1 MIAKLEAYIQK
12 LEASKMIS
20 VKHEN
25 RGERVYLK
33 FPKQPP
39 RKSGVYVIYDCA
51 KGGKKKPKPFNV
63 GQGRNLLRRI
73 TFLFRCNSI
82 NNPHPCQTRFAKSS
96 GKKISEITH
105 DEFCQRFQVRFVSVS
120 KYADRLKIEKMLQNK
135 YGTNR
140 RNPR

>member
-1 MIAKLEAYIQK
+1 MSAKLEAYIQK

-39 RKSGVYVIYDCA
+39 RESGVYVIYDCA
-51 KGGKKKPKPFNV
+51 KGGKKSQKPFNV

-96 GKKISEITH
+96 GKKS
-105 DEFCQRFQVRFVSVS
+105 
-120 KYADRLKIEKMLQNK
+120 LKLPMVNFARDFKL
-135 YGTNR
+135 GLS
-140 RNPR
+140 P